1 MTENIIHTHA
11 DTIDYDYE
19 NDSLFF
25 FVKGADYTHSL
36 NLNNI
41 ILDFG
46 PGNSVKGVE
55 IQNAAIKFGVAKY
68 ALNRLHQ
75 IDFELNVSDEKIE
88 VKISLILD
96 IRNKSIPIT
105 IMTADMNEFNIPSGT
120 MALSCGSC

>member
-1 MTENIIHTHA
+1 M
-11 DTIDYDYE
+11 
-19 NDSLFF
+19 
-25 FVKGADYTHSL
+25 
-36 NLNNI
+36 
-41 ILDFG
+41 
-46 PGNSVKGVE
+46 E